1 MKKTITYAL
10 LSTAL
15 QLTILLAFY
24 NLNEEFNKAPHS
36 VHTWR
41 QCDGASFG
49 LHYYTYGNSLF
60 HPQFYNIEF
69 SNGEAVSEFP
79 IIYWLA
85 AKLSGTSHF
94 QAEWIRYLSFLFV
107 AIYLLIANAA
117 IFDIIKSY
125 ALSFYTAFLP
135 FLSVVFCFYSNNFL
149 PDVPATCAI
158 LTALSMYYFY
168 VKNSNGLW
176 LMLSLF
182 FFTLA
187 GLLKITVLVPYF
199 ILLLAAFIEL
209 FLGKKIFHSALVK
222 SYKHAVMLLLP
233 LLLAA
238 AWIVFLKTYNTH
250 YDSHYFLTKT
260 FPYWEL
266 DDYHKSEFW
275 EAFTVR
281 WSDAYF
287 SRVTG
292 KIALIVIVFS
302 MVIAFVK
309 KRIVGWLLLVFLLL
323 QITITTLFAGQYYI
337 HDYYAIALVS
347 LPIIAY
353 ITLFYFLSRKLIWRI
368 LLPLIFIPYL
378 ISDIFYTKEKL
389 QLRFET
395 KWEDEWSEKL
405 AKCTPELEKI
415 GLLKNDKILVLGDPS
430 SCISLY
436 TLQRKGWTQMNFYFF
451 KGIDDIDFMKRH
463 GLAWVVFFPDTRNKF
478 SVWDN
483 MKFKKTILINGF
495 EFAQL

>member
-1 MKKTITYAL
+1 MKRVFTYTF

-15 QLTILLAFY
+15 QLIILLAFF
-24 NLNEEFNKAPHS
+24 NLKGEFNKAPHS

-49 LHYYTYGNSLF
+49 LHYYTYGNSLL

-69 SNGEAVSEFP
+69 SDGEAVSEFP

-107 AIYLLIANAA
+107 AIYLLFANAS
-117 IFDIIKSY
+117 IFDLLKSY
-125 ALSFYTAFLP
+125 TLSFYVVFLP
-135 FLSVVFCFYSNNFL
+135 FLSVVFCFYANNFL
-149 PDVPATCAI
+149 PDVPAVCAI
-158 LTALSMYYFY
+158 LIALSIYYFY
-168 VKNSNGLW
+168 VKNSGNTW
-176 LMLSLF
+176 LMLSLL

-187 GLLKITVLVPYF
+187 GLLKVTVLAPYF
-199 ILLLAAFIEL
+199 ILLLAVFIEL
-209 FLGKKIFHSALVK
+209 FLGKKIFNSSLVK
-222 SYKHAVMLLLP
+222 SYKHAILLLLP
-233 LLLAA
+233 LFFAV
-238 AWIVFLKTYNTH
+238 AWIIFLKSYNAH
-250 YDSHYFLTKT
+250 YNSHYFLTKT

-266 DDYHKSEFW
+266 DNYHKSEFW

-281 WSDAYF
+281 WSDDYF

-292 KIALIVIVFS
+292 KIALIVITLSIV
-302 MVIAFVK
+302 VAFVK
-309 KRIVGWLLLVFLLL
+309 KRIIGWLLLAFLLL
-323 QITITTLFAGQYYI
+323 QIAIVTLFAGQYYI
-337 HDYYAIALVS
+337 HDYYAIALAS
-347 LPIIAY
+347 LPVISY
-353 ITLFYFLSRKLIWRI
+353 IVLFYFLSKKLIGRI

-378 ISDIFYTKEKL
+378 VSDIFYTKEKL
-389 QLRFET
+389 QTRFET
-395 KWEDEWSEKL
+395 KWEDSWSVDL

-415 GLLKNDKILVLGDPS
+415 GLQKNDKIFVLGDPS

-451 KGIDDIDFMKRH
+451 KGVKEIDFMKQH
-463 GLAWVVFFPDTRNKF
+463 GLSWVVFFPDTRNKF
-478 SVWDN
+478 PIWDN
-483 MKFKKTILINGF
+483 MKFKKTIVINGF